1 MAILDDLPL
10 PLSITVTK
18 IYHLLVE
25 NIMPNSR
32 SDAMKP
38 IVYQPLLNENQSRL
52 GFLRANDS
60 AQSKLL
66 DYQITNNNSQFK
78 NHKK

>member
-1 MAILDDLPL
+1 MIFPF
-10 PLSITVTK
+10 LSLFTATK

-38 IVYQPLLNENQSRL
+38 IVYQLLLNENQFRL

-78 NHKK
+78 NRKK